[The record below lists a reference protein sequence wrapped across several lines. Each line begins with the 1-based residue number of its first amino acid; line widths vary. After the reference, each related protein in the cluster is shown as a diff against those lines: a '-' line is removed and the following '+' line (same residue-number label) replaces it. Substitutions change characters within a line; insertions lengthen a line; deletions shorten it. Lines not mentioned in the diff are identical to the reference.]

1 MEIFPGSMPMVL
13 QMASASGGLELPA
26 NIFTS
31 GIGVVGVSVV
41 AADRPCTRLRKS
53 NNWQTAIKRIRALVE
68 KFTPRAPAPL
78 GQGLKL
84 VEEAEVVFV
93 EQADVADAVA
103 DHRDALDSE
112 AERPAAPFFRVVP
125 DVLKHRR
132 VHHAAA

>member
-1 MEIFPGSMPMVL
+1 
-13 QMASASGGLELPA
+13 
-26 NIFTS
+26 
-31 GIGVVGVSVV
+31 
-41 AADRPCTRLRKS
+41 
-53 NNWQTAIKRIRALVE
+53 VE
-68 KFTPRAPAPL
+68 KFTLRAPALP

-125 DVLKHRR
+125 DVL
-132 VHHAAA
+132 